1 MNIKNIENH
10 INDILYGKRDLPQF
24 NQPEHAGVCSAGP
37 LLIGALI
44 VCNDSR
50 ESISTSDNASDS
62 KGASP
67 SNWQID
73 EAQEKAVQQWA
84 ESIGVWIP
92 EAEQWLMENNARK
105 IAQGAEAVVY
115 YKTGDLA
122 VFKARTSIY
131 ATLERALEAI
141 ALHNALFPE
150 TIMRVVGFTRDADGL
165 FRVLLTQPY
174 IECLRLATKQE
185 IDNMVA
191 AKGFTDN
198 GDGNGVN
205 FISDRLHLED
215 MHPAN
220 VFVEPLTGKPICI
233 DCIVKF
239 RRALG

>member
-1 MNIKNIENH
+1 MNIENIDNK

-37 LLIGALI
+37 LLVGALI
-44 VCNDSR
+44 VCNITR
-50 ESISTSDNASDS
+50 ESISASGNAADC

-73 EAQEKAVQQWA
+73 ETQEKAVQQWA
-84 ESIGVWIP
+84 ESKGVWIP
-92 EAEQWLMENNARK
+92 EAEQWLVENYGAMM
-105 IAQGAEAVVY
+105 AQGAEAKVFGRN
-115 YKTGDLA
+115 GDSQ
-122 VFKARTSIY
+122 VIKARTSIY

-191 AKGFTDN
+191 AKGFSDN

-205 FISDRLHLED
+205 YISDRLHLED

-220 VFVEPLTGKPICI
+220 VFVEPLTGQPICI

-239 RRALG
+239 RRTL